1 MGRSIIMLLTLLSN
15 SVFSTEVFLTYP
27 HQSFSDGY
35 PLALLK
41 MALKKGQPDTHYH
54 LSESGI
60 KIQQGRAL
68 VLLSQDIELDV
79 AWSMTSIER
88 ERKLRAIKIP
98 IYKGLFGYRIFLISK
113 QNQSKFDKAIPLL
126 SLQQER
132 LAVQGHDWPDTKVLM
147 QNGYRVEGVEIYD
160 AMFELVEKGRAD
172 YFPRSILEV
181 WGEAQEHKQHGLA
194 VEQHLAFSY
203 PAYIFFFVHK
213 NNRALAETI
222 EKGLL
227 ASIDDGSFDVLF
239 HTIENGAIEKAHL
252 SKRRIIQ
259 LQNPTVDS
267 KGVYPWPS
275 LSQQ

>member
-1 MGRSIIMLLTLLSN
+1 MRRYFALFFVLMVN
-15 SVFSTEVFLTYP
+15 SAIAEELFLTYP

-41 MALKKGQPDTHYH
+41 MALKKGQPDNQYH
-54 LSESGI
+54 LTESGI

-88 ERKLRAIKIP
+88 EKKLRAIKIP
-98 IYKGLFGYRIFLISK
+98 IYKGLFGYRIFLISA
-113 QNQSKFDKAIPLL
+113 QNQHRFSKDMSL
-126 SLQQER
+126 SGLQQER
-132 LAVQGHDWPDTKVLM
+132 LAVQGHDWPDIKVL
-147 QNGYRVEGVEIYD
+147 QHNGFRVEGVEIYD

-181 WGEAQEHKQHGLA
+181 WGEAQQHQQHGLV
-194 VEQHLAFSY
+194 VEQQLAFAY

-222 EKGLL
+222 EKGIL
-227 ASIDDGSFDVLF
+227 ASIDDGSFDILF
-239 HTIENGAIEKAHL
+239 DTIENGAIERANLNNRK
-252 SKRRIIQ
+252 IIP
-259 LQNPTVDS
+259 LHNRTVNS